1 MNIDMI
7 YTKKE
12 NIKIWLIPF
21 NLDKLENTSEE
32 IFQIKNLPKNYANK
46 FLYSR
51 AYMRLA
57 LSDFLSIDPLKVPL
71 YAPPQKTPRLKKD
84 FGYIS
89 LSHCDD
95 LILLVW
101 SDKNIGADIERKD
114 RKVSK
119 YLVMKRFFKKYEEL
133 YFSDTKSIDKN
144 FMDIWVINESIIKY
158 QKTSLFLGIKDW
170 EINLQNNKSINLV
183 NHQTLNT
190 STFEY
195 GSWIIGMAN
204 INIKHLKNPA
214 ICMF

>member
-1 MNIDMI
+1 MI
-7 YTKKE
+7 YSKKE

-21 NLDKLENTSEE
+21 NLDKLENTVEE
-32 IFQIKNLPKNYANK
+32 IFQIKNFPKNYSNK

-57 LSDFLSIDPLKVPL
+57 LSEFFSINPLKVPL
-71 YAPPQKTPRLKKD
+71 CAPPQKPPILKKG

-101 SDKNIGADIERKD
+101 SNKNIGADIERKD

-119 YLVMKRFFKKYEEL
+119 ELIIKRFFKQYEEL
-133 YFSDTKSIDKN
+133 YFSDSKSINKN

-158 QKTSLFLGIKDW
+158 QKTGSLMGMKDW
-170 EINLQNNKSINLV
+170 EIDLPKKNSKNLV
-183 NHQTLNT
+183 NNKTLNT
-190 STFEY
+190 FTIGYE
-195 GSWIIGMAN
+195 SWIIGMAN
-204 INIKHLKNPA
+204 INIKNLKNPA
-214 ICMF
+214 ICIY